1 MNTLSVGLPDSRYDI
16 LIGKTLLPGL
26 GKLLT
31 DRLQPGRVAVVTDET
46 VWGLHGEAFT
56 KAMEGFLP
64 IDSLTIL
71 PPGESSKSLEGLGRL
86 YAAFAGAGLGR
97 DGLAIA
103 FGGGVVGDL
112 TGFAAATYMRGIAYV
127 GLPTTL
133 LAQVDSSVGG
143 KTAINLEQGK
153 NLAGAFYQ
161 PRLVVADISLLRT
174 LSPRDYAGG
183 MAEVIKYGAIR
194 SRELWDVLAAGS
206 FDVGGIVST
215 CCAIKSGIVERDER
229 DTGER
234 MILNFGHTFG
244 HAAETLGGF
253 AAHNHGEAVA
263 MGMVVAAAVGE
274 ILGITQPGC
283 REKLQAMLASHRL
296 PCGCPY
302 PTGELMEHIQ
312 LDKKSGSDGV
322 KAVLLTDIGEATV
335 HKLKF
340 PALRDTM
347 ERTETLWRI

>member
-1 MNTLSVGLPDSRYDI
+1 MT
-16 LIGKTLLPGL
+16 
-26 GKLLT
+26 
-31 DRLQPGRVAVVTDET
+31 
-46 VWGLHGEAFT
+46 
-56 KAMEGFLP
+56 GFRP

-86 YAAFAGAGLGR
+86 YAAFATAGLGR

-112 TGFAAATYMRGIAYV
+112 TGFAAATYMRGISFA
-127 GLPTTL
+127 GIPTTL

-161 PRLVVADISLLRT
+161 PRLVVADTALLRT

-194 SRELWDVLAAGS
+194 SRELWDVLAAGN
-206 FDVGGIVST
+206 FAIGEVVST

-244 HAAETLGGF
+244 HAAEALGGF

-274 ILGITQPGC
+274 DLGITRPGC
-283 REKLQAMLASHRL
+283 VKELTAMLAAHGL

-302 PTGELMEHIQ
+302 PTAAMMGHMQ
-312 LDKKSGSDGV
+312 LDKKGDSDGV
-322 KAVLLTDIGEATV
+322 KAILLTDIGQAIV
-335 HKLKF
+335 HRLTF
-340 PALRDTM
+340 PALRDAM
-347 ERTETLWRI
+347 ERTESIWQR